1 MKPVCQ
7 YSRQTCQKITSPTRS
22 LTQKFSPWAI
32 TWECDTACDAEMCSL
47 QLHITFIITAPKR
60 SELLFCITDIT
71 FWKKKKTEKV
81 NWKSLTSQQTA
92 KRRAARRGWGKCQK
106 YPNVS
111 LLLHPHRVLSAPW
124 RAYQT
129 QGPRSQLSQEL
140 FTRAQIRVL
149 SDGQRHRAA
158 CSAETNSCSTNS
170 IQIRQSAELSLG
182 LHTPFR
188 QLQLNG

>member
-1 MKPVCQ
+1 MGVWH
-7 YSRQTCQKITSPTRS
+7 S
-22 LTQKFSPWAI
+22 LWCWDVLFAVAHHFYYNSTKTFRTI
-32 TWECDTACDAEMCSL
+32 V
-47 QLHITFIITAPKR
+47 LHNWHHI
-60 SELLFCITDIT
+60 SEK
-71 FWKKKKTEKV
+71 KKKKTEKV

-92 KRRAARRGWGKCQK
+92 KRRAARRQWGKCQK